1 MQKCNY
7 LTRTLLLAIGF
18 AFALLNPAAATTQVP
33 SELLKVKP
41 STIYHA
47 IRGKSLATTLDQVA
61 QRSGIVFKINTDLS
75 NDMVSQ
81 SIAADNWASAIR
93 SLLAGYNF
101 STIQDGDMI
110 KTVIISGRNND
121 GPSVVT
127 AQATHDQSGML
138 VISPKVK
145 SLPKKYRDLPADSV
159 TAIDFPISELMA
171 KNDSSSF
178 SVDLPIGQ
186 YNVAHTRTVNEDDGS
201 KTWIGY
207 LSDQGEGYR
216 VFLSKGA
223 GGTMGVLTT
232 PDGTYNIETDK
243 TGTYLVDTS
252 KLTHAG
258 FEGDTSI
265 PSETTMDAKV
275 AKAAQSQINQS
286 QAAVTKAKT
295 LLDAANAIVTKYT
308 NTLKKYKLAY
318 TAASTALN
326 TANTAVNTAK
336 TAYNNAVTVFNTSN
350 SAANSAKVT
359 TASNKYSLAIKKY
372 NAAVLVL
379 NKAAYNV
386 NSMTSTLAIKT
397 SDALTAKST
406 YDLAVKALADAKAAL
421 VKVPENTVT
430 TTATNADTPIVDIMV
445 IYTTA
450 SYSADFAKQ
459 RIALLTTA
467 SNQAYLDSGINLKLR
482 LVYTEATSYV
492 ENNSNNQALSDLA
505 NDRGAFAGIAQ
516 KRAQYGADLVF
527 LFRPLYAQ
535 SSGSCGTTYLEFENG
550 KPANSSYGYGVISDG
565 NSKDSSTS
573 TYCGANTYTHEIG
586 HSLGLVHDREYSQST
601 GVFPYSYAWGV
612 SGSFATIMSYKQ
624 PVLMYF
630 STPTL
635 ATQCAGQPCGYA
647 STDPTRSS
655 DQTKSVNYTAP
666 IVANFMPTLVNAPI
680 LK

>member
-1 MQKCNY
+1 
-7 LTRTLLLAIGF
+7 
-18 AFALLNPAAATTQVP
+18 
-33 SELLKVKP
+33 
-41 STIYHA
+41 
-47 IRGKSLATTLDQVA
+47 
-61 QRSGIVFKINTDLS
+61 
-75 NDMVSQ
+75 
-81 SIAADNWASAIR
+81 
-93 SLLAGYNF
+93 
-101 STIQDGDMI
+101 MI
-110 KTVIISGRNND
+110 KTVIISGRNSD
-121 GPSVVT
+121 GPSVIT
-127 AQATHDQSGML
+127 SQATQDQSGML
-138 VISPKVK
+138 VISPKLK
-145 SLPKKYRDLPADSV
+145 QLPQKYRDLPAGSV
-159 TAIDFPISELMA
+159 TAINFPITELIA
-171 KNDSSSF
+171 RNDSSAI
-178 SVDLPIGQ
+178 SVDLPIGE
-186 YNVAHTRTVNEDDGS
+186 YNVAHTRTVKEDDGS

-258 FEGDTSI
+258 FEGDTTL
-265 PSETTMDAKV
+265 PSETTMDVKV
-275 AKAAQSQINQS
+275 AKATQSQIAQS
-286 QAAVTKAKT
+286 QAAVTKAKAQ
-295 LLDAANAIVTKYT
+295 LDAANAIVTKYT
-308 NTLKKYKLAY
+308 NTAKSYKLAY
-318 TAASTALN
+318 TTATTALN
-326 TANTAVNTAK
+326 VANTAINKAK
-336 TAYNNAVTVFNTSN
+336 AAYNSAVTAYNTSKTSSNA
-350 SAANSAKVT
+350 AKVKS
-359 TASNKYSLAIKKY
+359 ASNTYSLAVKKY
-372 NAAVLVL
+372 NAAVIVL
-379 NKAAYNV
+379 NNAANNI
-386 NSMTSTLAIKT
+386 NSMTNTLAAKT
-397 SDALTAKST
+397 TDASKAKST

-421 VKVPENTVT
+421 VTVPANIVT
-430 TTATNADTPIVDIMV
+430 TTTASTNASTTVVDIMV
-445 IYTTA
+445 VYTTVA
-450 SYSADFAKQ
+450 NSADFAKQ
-459 RIALLTTA
+459 RITLLTTA

-535 SSGSCGTTYLEFENG
+535 SAGSCGTTYLEFENG
-550 KPANSSYGYGVISDG
+550 KPANSNYGYGVISDG

-573 TYCGANTYTHEIG
+573 TYCGANTYAHEIG

-601 GVFPYSYAWGV
+601 GAFPYSYAWGV

-647 STDPTRSS
+647 STDPNRSS

>member
-1 MQKCNY
+1 M
-7 LTRTLLLAIGF
+7 LLAIGIAS
-18 AFALLNPAAATTQVP
+18 AFSTPAAAAIQAP

-47 IRGKSLATTLDQVA
+47 ICGKSLATTLDQVA

-75 NDMVSQ
+75 NDLVSQ
-81 SIAADNWASAIR
+81 SIAADNWASAIK

-110 KTVIISGRNND
+110 KTVIISGRNSN
-121 GPSVVT
+121 GPSVIT
-127 AQATHDQSGML
+127 AQITNDQSGML

-145 SLPKKYRDLPADSV
+145 SLPNKYRDLPAGSV
-159 TAIDFPISELMA
+159 TAIDFPIAELMA
-171 KNDSSSF
+171 RNDSSAI

-186 YNVAHTRTVNEDDGS
+186 YTVAHTRTVKEDDGS
-201 KTWIGY
+201 KTWVGY

-258 FEGDTSI
+258 FEGDTTL

-275 AKAAQSQINQS
+275 AKATQSQIDLS

-295 LLDAANAIVTKYT
+295 ILDAANAIVTKYT
-308 NTLKKYKLAY
+308 NTLKNYKLAY
-318 TAASTALN
+318 TAATTGLN
-326 TANTAVNTAK
+326 SANTTVNTAK
-336 TAYNNAVTVFNTSN
+336 TAYNDALATYNASKTSTN
-350 SAANSAKVT
+350 AAKVN
-359 TASNKYSLAIKKY
+359 TASKNYSLAVKKY
-372 NAAVLVL
+372 NAAVAVL
-379 NKAAYNV
+379 NKAAFNV
-386 NSMTSTLAIKT
+386 NSMTNTLAAKT
-397 SDALTAKST
+397 TDANKAKSM
-406 YDLAVKALADAKAAL
+406 YDFAVKALADAKAAI
-421 VKVPENTVT
+421 VTVTASTVT
-430 TTATNADTPIVDIMV
+430 TTATDASTPVVDIMV
-445 IYTTA
+445 VYSTGG
-450 SYSADFAKQ
+450 YSADFAKQ

-482 LVYTEATSYV
+482 LVYTEATNYV
-492 ENNSNNQALSDLA
+492 EDNSNNQALSDLA

-535 SSGSCGTTYLEFENG
+535 SAGSCGTTYLEFKNG
-550 KPANSSYGYGVISDG
+550 NPANSNYGYGVISDG
-565 NSKDSSTS
+565 NSKDSATS

-647 STDPTRSS
+647 ATDPARSS

-666 IVANFMPTLVNAPI
+666 IVANFMPTLVNTPI